1 MHFCSSEVVAA
12 CSCAHCAAGDCA
24 LSAWNVPRHDHR
36 HHLQARELLTQAG
49 LLVHDL
55 VQALTNF
62 YSHSAQ
68 RIGVFADAVGED
80 VSDVNKKVDCFY
92 TVQVLNTVQSF
103 VDYMAYR
110 ITVLLAISQTRDYD
124 ARPYIQG

>member
-1 MHFCSSEVVAA
+1 M
-12 CSCAHCAAGDCA
+12 
-24 LSAWNVPRHDHR
+24 
-36 HHLQARELLTQAG
+36 
-49 LLVHDL
+49 
-55 VQALTNF
+55 
-62 YSHSAQ
+62 
-68 RIGVFADAVGED
+68 FADAVGED